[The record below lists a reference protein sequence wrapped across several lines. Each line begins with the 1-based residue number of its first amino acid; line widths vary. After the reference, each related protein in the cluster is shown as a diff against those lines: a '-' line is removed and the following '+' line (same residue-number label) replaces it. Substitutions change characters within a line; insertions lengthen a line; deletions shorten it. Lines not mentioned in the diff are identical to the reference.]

1 MDRAGN
7 LVIGDA
13 GNKRVRVVAART
25 GTFYGQAMTAGD
37 IYTVAGD
44 GDESSSGDGGPAT
57 AAGLTPGAIAID
69 GAGNLVIADSYPNID
84 ISNNRIRVVAARTGT
99 FYGQAM
105 TAGDIYTV
113 AGTGDPGY
121 SGDGGPAT
129 AAELDNPDGVAVDQ
143 AGNLVIGDTYNN
155 VIRVVAARTGTF
167 YGQAMTAGDIYTVA
181 GDGTDGY
188 AGDGGP
194 AAAAELSSPQ
204 GVAVDRSG
212 DLVIGDGGNGRVRI
226 VRS

>member
-7 LVIGDA
+7 LVI
-13 GNKRVRVVAART
+13 
-25 GTFYGQAMTAGD
+25 
-37 IYTVAGD
+37 
-44 GDESSSGDGGPAT
+44 
-57 AAGLTPGAIAID
+57 
-69 GAGNLVIADSYPNID
+69 ADTY
-84 ISNNRIRVVAARTGT
+84 NNRIRVVAA
-99 FYGQAM
+99 A
-105 TAGDIYTV
+105 
-113 AGTGDPGY
+113 
-121 SGDGGPAT
+121 
-129 AAELDNPDGVAVDQ
+129 
-143 AGNLVIGDTYNN
+143 
-155 VIRVVAARTGTF
+155 TGTF

-181 GDGTDGY
+181 GDGTAGY